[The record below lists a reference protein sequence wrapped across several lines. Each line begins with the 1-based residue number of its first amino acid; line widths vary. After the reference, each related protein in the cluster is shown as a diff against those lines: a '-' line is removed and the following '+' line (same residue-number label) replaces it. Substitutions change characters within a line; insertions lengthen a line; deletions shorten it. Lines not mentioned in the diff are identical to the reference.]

1 MAQYEYDIYL
11 ASAGLYSCEMMGH
24 LGQYENIKNRQTS
37 HLARHD
43 SYQILDIEIDHSL
56 ESTCSSG
63 LCDVTDKDIPLFGY
77 SDVPEFLKGNPY
89 VTSGYRV
96 SLPFSLCLKR
106 YSIFLNL
113 NWWGGGTRRSVHQ
126 GVEFGAA
133 ILLSFYRGK
142 V

>member
-1 MAQYEYDIYL
+1 
-11 ASAGLYSCEMMGH
+11 MGH

-106 YSIFLNL
+106 YSIFFSNL
-113 NWWGGGTRRSVHQ
+113 NEWWDGVLEDFISDGVAVLRSFH
-126 GVEFGAA
+126 
-133 ILLSFYRGK
+133 RGK
-142 V
+142 T